1 MKLRA
6 IEICGSEIHV
16 NQGVGVYPS
25 EMEAE
30 SDFQIKEE
38 RIDLEDL
45 IIPSKVG
52 FVK

>member
-1 MKLRA
+1 MKF
-6 IEICGSEIHV
+6 CGSEIHV
-16 NQGVGVYPS
+16 NQGVGVYPL

-30 SDFQIKEE
+30 SDYQIKEE

-45 IIPSKVG
+45 IIPSKVE